1 MPIKWL
7 LDASAVLAWLQEER
21 GSEVVDEVMDD
32 SAIASI
38 NAAEVVHKLV
48 GQGITPERALE
59 IVERLAI
66 PVIEFS
72 GEHLRRAAQ
81 LSTVPGLSLGDR
93 ACLAIAGTMG
103 IPAVTAD
110 RNWASTGCEIRLI
123 REVAA
128 SG

>member
-21 GSEVVDEVMDD
+21 GAEVVDEVMDA

-38 NAAEVVHKLV
+38 NAAEVIQKLM
-48 GQGITPERALE
+48 GQGATAEKALE
-59 IVERLAI
+59 IVERMAI

-72 GEHLRRAAQ
+72 SSHLPCMAR
-81 LSTVPGLSLGDR
+81 LSNIKGLSLGDR
-93 ACLAIAGTMG
+93 ACLAIADTMG

-110 RNWASTGCEIRLI
+110 QVWATIGPKVRLI
-123 REVAA
+123 REAA
-128 SG
+128 AHG